1 MHRKSFSFRINFIH
15 IINYVI
21 LNTIVFASLYFILKG
36 LSVKGRID
44 FLTEKNYHYNQLI
57 EKNFD
62 NIEKS
67 TTTFIEMYNS
77 NRDWAPYT
85 KNPSLIFSASNEL
98 IEGIYII
105 DNLSETR
112 IKEKINPIENKI
124 TKEKINFKD
133 RCFDLSVISK
143 WGTYESNGIVKLF
156 YIKKINNGSEI
167 VVFID
172 NNNLKNLIT
181 GLNLKRGLFS
191 TISNDNFKIIAS
203 SGIQA
208 KDSSTIYQSLPE
220 YLKITLKEKDE
231 ERNFNY
237 EITGNK
243 KYFSHAFHNSKYNYY
258 LTTNQTRSGILKDL
272 NKYFILVG
280 IVFFLSVVL
289 LISLVIISNY
299 TLTKSF
305 NELFKR
311 VKKSSLL
318 ELNPFSFESEVALIH
333 KSFDLLENQIRIYE
347 KNIES
352 MSKSSSGIE
361 NDLKIAKKLQNNLL
375 PTLTS
380 NLKDRKEFEL
390 YAFTES
396 LYEIGGDFYDYFLVD
411 DQNLLV
417 AVADVSG
424 KGIPASLIMIYTHT
438 LLRSIS
444 EPGLRASEIISA
456 LNNKL
461 IEENI
466 SDMFVTVFLGILN
479 INTGGFQYCNAAHN
493 YPLIIHNEGKIEEL
507 TDTHGIPVGIYPN
520 RNYSDSTINLNS
532 GDQLFIYTDGLTD
545 TTDENGLK
553 YTIDVLKYNLMG
565 TWFFDTKE
573 VVEKI
578 NKSVINFRGNIK
590 PGDDLTMLNL
600 KYHPRVLQ

>member
-15 IINYVI
+15 ILNYVI
-21 LNTIVFASLYFILKG
+21 LNVIVFASLYFVLRS
-36 LSVKGRID
+36 LSVKNRID
-44 FLTEKNYHYNQLI
+44 FLTEKSHHYNQLI
-57 EKNFD
+57 EENFND
-62 NIEKS
+62 IEKS
-67 TTTFIEMYNS
+67 TASFIEMYS
-77 NRDWAPYT
+77 SCQDCAPYV
-85 KNPSLIFSASNEL
+85 KNPSLVFSTSNEL
-98 IEGIYII
+98 IEGIYIV
-105 DNLSETR
+105 DNLTETR
-112 IKEKINPIENKI
+112 VKEKIKVNENKLI
-124 TKEKINFKD
+124 YKEINFKD
-133 RCFDLSVISK
+133 SCFDLSVQCK
-143 WGTYESNGIVKLF
+143 WGTYESSGIVKLF
-156 YIKKINNGSEI
+156 YIKKINNDSRI
-167 VVFID
+167 IVFID
-172 NNNLKNLIT
+172 NNYIKNLIT
-181 GLNLKRGLFS
+181 GLNIKSGIFTTVS
-191 TISNDNFKIIAS
+191 DDNFRIITT

-208 KDSSTIYQSLPE
+208 KDSASILESLPD
-220 YLKITLKEKDE
+220 YLRVTLEEKNFSYKIP
-231 ERNFNY
+231 
-237 EITGNK
+237 GNQK
-243 KYFSHAFHNSKYNYY
+243 FYFHVFHNNKFNFFI
-258 LTTNQTRSGILKDL
+258 TIHQTRKGIITDL
-272 NKYFILVG
+272 IKYFILAG
-280 IVFFLSVVL
+280 IIFILSVIL
-289 LISLVIISNY
+289 LISLVIASNY
-299 TLTKSF
+299 NLTKSF

-333 KSFDLLENQIRIYE
+333 KSFDLLENQIKIYE
-347 KNIES
+347 KNIDN

-375 PTLTS
+375 PTLTA

-390 YAFTES
+390 FAFTES

-479 INTGGFQYCNAAHN
+479 INTGDFQYCNAAHN
-493 YPLIIHNEGKIEEL
+493 YPLIIHNEGRIEEL

-520 RNYSDSTINLNS
+520 RKYTDNTIKLNP
-532 GDQLFIYTDGLTD
+532 GDQLFIYTDGLID
-545 TTDENGLK
+545 TIDENGLK
-553 YTIDVLKYNLMG
+553 YTVDVLKYNLMG
-565 TWFFDTKE
+565 TWFFNTKE

-600 KYHPRVLQ
+600 KYHPRVLK

>member
-1 MHRKSFSFRINFIH
+1 MRRKSFSFRINFIH

-21 LNTIVFASLYFILKG
+21 LNIIVFSCLYFILIG
-36 LSVKGRID
+36 LSVKSRVD
-44 FLTEKNYHYNQLI
+44 FLTEKSHHYNKLI
-57 EKNFD
+57 EENFE

-67 TTTFIEMYNS
+67 TASFIEIYNS
-77 NRDWAPYT
+77 GQNYVPYL
-85 KNPSLIFSASNEL
+85 KKPSLIFYASDEL

-105 DNLSETR
+105 DNLTETR
-112 IKEKINPIENKI
+112 EKEKIIPIEGKLD
-124 TKEKINFKD
+124 EKINFTD
-133 RCFDLSVISK
+133 SEFNLSVISK
-143 WGTYESNGIVKLF
+143 WSQYESSGKIKLF
-156 YIKKINNGSEI
+156 YIKKINNDSKI

-172 NNNLKNLIT
+172 NDKLRNLIT
-181 GLNLKRGLFS
+181 GLNIKTGLFS
-191 TISNDNFKIIAS
+191 TISDKDYRIIVS
-203 SGIQA
+203 SGIQIQ
-208 KDSSTIYQSLPE
+208 DSATIHKVLPE
-220 YLKITLKEKDE
+220 YLKLKSKEKLE
-231 ERNFNY
+231 EKSFNY
-237 EITGNK
+237 KIAGNK
-243 KYFSHAFHNSKYNYY
+243 YHFHVFHNSRYNIYI
-258 LTTNQTRSGILKDL
+258 TTNQTHAGVLKDL

-280 IVFFLSVVL
+280 IVFLLS
-289 LISLVIISNY
+289 LILIVSLVLISNY
-299 TLTKSF
+299 ALTKSF
-305 NELFKR
+305 NDLFKR
-311 VKKSSLL
+311 VKRSSLL

-333 KSFDLLENQIRIYE
+333 KSFDLLENQIKIYE
-347 KNIES
+347 KNIDN

-361 NDLKIAKKLQNNLL
+361 NDLKIAKKLQHNLL
-375 PTLTS
+375 PTLSS
-380 NLKDRKEFEL
+380 NLRDRKEFEL

-444 EPGLRASEIISA
+444 ETGLRASEIISA

-479 INTGGFQYCNAAHN
+479 INTGDFQYCNAAHN
-493 YPLIIHNEGKIEEL
+493 YPLIIHNEGRIEEL

-520 RNYSDSTINLNS
+520 RKYTDSTIKMDP
-532 GDQLFIYTDGLTD
+532 GDQLFVYTDGLTD

-553 YTIDVLKYNLMG
+553 YTVDVLKYNLMG
-565 TWFFDTKE
+565 TWFFNTKE
-573 VVEKI
+573 VLEKI
-578 NKSVINFRGNIK
+578 NSSVINFRGNIK

-600 KYHPRVLQ
+600 KFHPRDNK